1 MSELVKKVA
10 IVTGAT
16 RGIGRATAWRLARAG
31 ASVVICARD
40 RSAVEETLAEAEG
53 DGLVM
58 AGLALDLAEPASS
71 RLLVEHA
78 VQRFGGVDILVA
90 NAGIG
95 TFGSA
100 VDVAEA
106 DWRRVM
112 AINLDAVML
121 GAKHAIP
128 EMRKRGGGSIVTVA
142 SVHSFA
148 TLGERLAYVTSK
160 TALIGMTKGLALN
173 HGRDGIRANA
183 VCPGPIDT
191 PLLRQSWAA
200 MFPDRD
206 AGEVLAE
213 QAGRLPAGRLG
224 RPEDVAEAI
233 AFLASPR
240 AAWITGAELKVDGG
254 LLAMLALTP
263 PPTSREAPGN

>member
-1 MSELVKKVA
+1 MSEFSGKVA

-16 RGIGRATAWRLARAG
+16 RGIGKATAWRLARDG

-40 RSAVEETLAEAEG
+40 EKAVEATLAEAAG
-53 DGLVM
+53 DGLAM
-58 AGLALDLAEPASS
+58 TGLALDLAEPDSS
-71 RLLVEHA
+71 RHLVEHSLE
-78 VQRFGGVDILVA
+78 RFGGVDILVA

-128 EMRKRGGGSIVTVA
+128 EMKKRGGGAIVTVA

-160 TALIGMTKGLALN
+160 TALLGMTRGLALN
-173 HGRDGIRANA
+173 HGRDGIRVNA

-213 QAGRLPAGRLG
+213 QARKLPAGRLG

-240 AAWITGAELKVDGG
+240 AAWITGADLKVDGG

-263 PPTSREAPGN
+263 PPSSGEAGD

>member
-1 MSELVKKVA
+1 MSEFANKVA

-16 RGIGRATAWRLARAG
+16 RGIGRATAWRLARDG

-40 RSAVEETLAEAEG
+40 QAAVDERLAAAAS
-53 DGLVM
+53 DGLAM
-58 AGLALDLAEPASS
+58 SGLALDLAEPDSS
-71 RLLVEHA
+71 RVLVEHA
-78 VQRFGGVDILVA
+78 VQCFGGVDVLVA

-100 VDVAEA
+100 VDVSEA

-128 EMRKRGGGSIVTVA
+128 EMKKRGGGAIVTVA

-148 TLGERLAYVTSK
+148 TLGERLGYVTSK
-160 TALIGMTKGLALN
+160 SALIGMTKGLALN
-173 HGRDGIRANA
+173 HGRDNIRANA

-200 MFPDRD
+200 MFPKRD

-213 QAGRLPAGRLG
+213 QASKLPAGRLG

-240 AAWITGAELKVDGG
+240 AAWITGTELKVDGG

-263 PPTSREAPGN
+263 PPLAED

>member
-1 MSELVKKVA
+1 MTEFANKVA

-16 RGIGRATAWRLARAG
+16 RGIGRATAWRLARDG

-40 RSAVEETLAEAEG
+40 QQAVEETLAEAKG
-53 DGLVM
+53 DGLTLS
-58 AGLALDLAEPASS
+58 GHALDLAEPDSS
-71 RLLVEHA
+71 RHLVEHA
-78 VQRFGGVDILVA
+78 VRRFGGVDILVA

-128 EMRKRGGGSIVTVA
+128 EMRKRGGGAIVTVA

-200 MFPDRD
+200 MFPGRD

-213 QAGRLPAGRLG
+213 QAKRLPAGRLG

-240 AAWITGAELKVDGG
+240 SAWITGAELKVDGG

-263 PPTSREAPGN
+263 PASPGD